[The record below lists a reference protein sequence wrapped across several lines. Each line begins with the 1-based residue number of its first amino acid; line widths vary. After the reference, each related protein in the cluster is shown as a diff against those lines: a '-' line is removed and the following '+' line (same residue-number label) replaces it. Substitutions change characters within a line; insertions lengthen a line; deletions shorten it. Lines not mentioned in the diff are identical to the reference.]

1 MKKIMGGF
9 VIVILTGVTL
19 SSVYAL
25 KTYNASKSN
34 TSATVVIDSADRE
47 VSRLINEAEKEATQ
61 MASEMIRMERANGYA
76 GKVDIQVSID
86 VQIIRNQTKPTSSEV
101 DSSERA
107 LSK

>member
-1 MKKIMGGF
+1 MKKVIGGF
-9 VIVILTGVTL
+9 IIVVLTAVAF

-34 TSATVVIDSADRE
+34 TAATVVLDSADRE
-47 VSRLINEAEKEATQ
+47 VTRLINEAEKEATQ

-86 VQIIRNQTKPTSSEV
+86 VQIVRNQNKQAGLESE
-101 DSSERA
+101 SLERA
-107 LSK
+107 INK